1 MKQILLTL
9 FSFLFCLTIFGQKE
23 VAISSDLSKV
33 TVFFLGA
40 QIEHQ
45 AKKSLNKGKQEI
57 VFTKLT
63 DFLDANTVQVKATG
77 DLTILSVRTRK
88 NYEDIRISNDKMNE
102 LNKHKK

>member
-1 MKQILLTL
+1 MKRITFSIL
-9 FSFLFCLTIFGQKE
+9 SFFFCLTIFGQKD

-40 QIEHQ
+40 QVEHQ
-45 AKKSLNKGKQEI
+45 AKKSLNKGKQEL

-88 NYEDIRISNDKMNE
+88 NYEDIRISN
-102 LNKHKK
+102 

>member
-1 MKQILLTL
+1 MKQIAFTILLSF
-9 FSFLFCLTIFGQKE
+9 FSLAVFSQKE

-45 AKKSLNKGKQEI
+45 AKKSLNKGKQEL

-88 NYEDIRISNDKMNE
+88 NY
-102 LNKHKK
+102 